1 MKKRPVKIGIEYE
14 NDRES
19 VRLVLDIFERNGRE
33 TVLFKQVKKP
43 EFTLGPAEGTTGAMS
58 LSDFKEWAKRVYDKN
73 RIEVEDV

>member
-1 MKKRPVKIGIEYE
+1 MKKRPVKIGVEYE
-14 NDRES
+14 NDREA

-43 EFTLGPAEGTTGAMS
+43 EFALGPAEGTTGTMP
-58 LSDFKEWAKRVYDKN
+58 LSGFKEWARRVYDKN